1 MIKTI
6 LLYTGYVLATAVVTG
21 VSYLN
26 LAPQFGSNP
35 SSSEKKQY
43 AELSNY
49 KDGSFINN
57 EKTPLMTGDVSTWDF
72 FKSDSMRNPE
82 NLTPRKINHSESYKN

>member
-6 LLYTGYVLATAVVTG
+6 LLYTGYVLATAVVAG

-35 SSSEKKQY
+35 SSLDKKQY
-43 AELSNY
+43 TELSNY
-49 KDGSFINN
+49 KD
-57 EKTPLMTGDVSTWDF
+57 
-72 FKSDSMRNPE
+72 
-82 NLTPRKINHSESYKN
+82 